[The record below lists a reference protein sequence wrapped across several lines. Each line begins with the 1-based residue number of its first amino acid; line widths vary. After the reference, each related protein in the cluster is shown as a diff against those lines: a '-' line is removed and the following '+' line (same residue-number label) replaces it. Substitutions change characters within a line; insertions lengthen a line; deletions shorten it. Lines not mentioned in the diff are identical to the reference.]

1 MHTGSGRSHET
12 PPLVT
17 PMKAAT
23 RSFPSR
29 PASMASPRGSSSSGF
44 DFRAAVLGEPTEK
57 ERRWWESS
65 LSSLESVDG
74 LATVAR
80 PVLQDLV
87 GLCFNCFSEDH
98 VRAACPNAAKCLR
111 CKEGG
116 HLAIDCTRPRSSKVA
131 PSAAMGAPS
140 RTMAQ
145 HLLSCLS
152 DPWPTVLD
160 RGHGNPRHAPAS
172 ADRGLA
178 PATASYARDSRE
190 LSQPPV
196 RVPSRQ
202 HIKGVLCC
210 VGHSYQIHDTPPRTA
225 NQITQYDSRFVGD
238 LIRGSLAI

>member
-44 DFRAAVLGEPTEK
+44 DFRAAVLGKPTEK

-140 RTMAQ
+140 GLRCSIVDMGTRGM
-145 HLLSCLS
+145 LLLLLIVGLLLLLLVMPVIPGSC
-152 DPWPTVLD
+152 
-160 RGHGNPRHAPAS
+160 
-172 ADRGLA
+172 
-178 PATASYARDSRE
+178 
-190 LSQPPV
+190 
-196 RVPSRQ
+196 PSHRS
-202 HIKGVLCC
+202 GC
-210 VGHSYQIHDTPPRTA
+210 R
-225 NQITQYDSRFVGD
+225 
-238 LIRGSLAI
+238 RGSTSRAFYAVWAIVTRFMTHPREPRIRSRNMIHGSSAI